1 MDMMPR
7 LLPNELNELID
18 PDGGFLCLSSHWR
31 PKPGDPDPEMPG
43 EKMSM
48 ASYIPCAPV
57 EPCLCG
63 SGLPYRRCCRP
74 KPDWQPI
81 CRNPG
86 GQGYSLVKPQSATF
100 RGVDRAAIHGKLAAD
115 PRFYCTVDEA
125 EKGFYLF
132 WGNPPVRDQY
142 GILGFGDI
150 ELEGDTLVAS
160 AMSDLRMRV
169 VLDVLF
175 EIAGSLLGTP
185 QRHYT
190 SMPTLHKADRRPAGH
205 RVGSKQSRRRRKR

>member
-1 MDMMPR
+1 
-7 LLPNELNELID
+7 
-18 PDGGFLCLSSHWR
+18 
-31 PKPGDPDPEMPG
+31 
-43 EKMSM
+43 
-48 ASYIPCAPV
+48 
-57 EPCLCG
+57 
-63 SGLPYRRCCRP
+63 
-74 KPDWQPI
+74 
-81 CRNPG
+81 
-86 GQGYSLVKPQSATF
+86 
-100 RGVDRAAIHGKLAAD
+100 VDRAAIHGKLAAD